1 MRTTKTKTQYI
12 CQECGHASAK
22 WQGQCPGCQAWNT
35 LLAEVVADTPKGTPR
50 VATQAVALHDVTVD
64 ESARRPSGIAEFDR
78 ILGGGL
84 LAGQV
89 VLVGGDPGIG
99 KSTILLQAA
108 HALAGPATRLL
119 YVSGEESLAQTKLR
133 AQRLQ
138 VSNPHIL
145 LMAATDI
152 RGILEEAAR
161 VTPFAIVIDSI
172 QVMYDSE
179 FPSAPG
185 SVTQVREC
193 AAQLVRFAK
202 ERDVAV
208 LIVGHVTKTGA
219 IAGPRV
225 VEHLVDTV
233 LYFEGER
240 HNIYRILRAVKNR
253 FGSTDE
259 IGVFE
264 MTGHGLL
271 EVPNPSAIFLAQR
284 QTQRSGSVVGTALE
298 GTRPL
303 LIEVQALVASSPFG
317 MPARK
322 TVGVDANRITLLL
335 AVLEKRVGI
344 HVNTQDVFVSLAG
357 GIKLT
362 EPGLDLA
369 CVAAIASS
377 FYDRP
382 VPDDTVVIGE
392 VGLGGEVRAVS
403 QIERRVTEAKRLGFA
418 QCILPAHNLKSF
430 REKGKAQLQ
439 WQGVK
444 LLGCEDVRSAL
455 QTLLGAGGGG
465 PKLET

>member
-1 MRTTKTKTQYI
+1 MKLQKTKTQYI
-12 CQECGHASAK
+12 CQECGHACPK
-22 WQGQCPGCQAWNT
+22 WQGQCPACQSWNT
-35 LLAEVVADTPKGTPR
+35 LLSEVVPATPTKGAPR
-50 VATQAVALHDVTVD
+50 MVTQAVALNEVSLD
-64 ESARRPSGIAEFDR
+64 ESVRRQSGIAEFDR

-84 LAGQV
+84 IPGQV

-108 HALAGPATRLL
+108 NALAAADAPLL

-133 AQRLQ
+133 AQRLH
-138 VSNPHIL
+138 VDNPNIL

-152 RGILEEAAR
+152 RAILEEVAR
-161 VTPFAIVIDSI
+161 VKPFAVVIDSI

-179 FPSAPG
+179 YPSSPG

-202 ERDVAV
+202 EHNVAV

-264 MTGHGLL
+264 MTGRGLI

-284 QTQRSGSVVGTALE
+284 QTQRSGSAVGTAIE

-322 TVGVDANRITLLL
+322 AVGVDANRITLLL

-403 QIERRVTEAKRLGFA
+403 QIERRVMESKRLGFA

-444 LLGCEDVRSAL
+444 LVGCEDVRAAL
-455 QTLLGAGGGG
+455 QALLGTDAVNA
-465 PKLET
+465 ER